1 MEIGDAVKRAE
12 AAFDDADKEH
22 SGSLDCKKLHSVV
35 QSLLANGN
43 LRHELFGQYS
53 VYQEFANSIL
63 MSPAASKVSKDKFIS
78 WVESR
83 LAAAGVDCC
92 GSGTSTHPDLT
103 SLIAQNQVAEMLK
116 CSSCVSRY
124 QFCCSSV
131 ALGCRT
137 LKAIATRSIVVFSH
151 IFRFSATSVTK
162 RAYAQSSD

>member
-103 SLIAQNQVAEMLK
+103 SLIAQNQLLQLQNAHMLNLLTESAVNVEK
-116 CSSCVSRY
+116 LSAAVR
-124 QFCCSSV
+124 QFDADIERKKARV
-131 ALGCRT
+131 RGLRT
-137 LKAIATRSIVVFSH
+137 GAAPGRGRS
-151 IFRFSATSVTK
+151 
-162 RAYAQSSD
+162 

>member
-103 SLIAQNQVAEMLK
+103 SLIAQNQLLQLQNAHMLNLLTESAVNVEK
-116 CSSCVSRY
+116 LSAAVR
-124 QFCCSSV
+124 QV
-131 ALGCRT
+131 RT
-137 LKAIATRSIVVFSH
+137 GEIRAKLRRV
-151 IFRFSATSVTK
+151 IFLNECL
-162 RAYAQSSD
+162 SDLSLAFEF